1 MGKKEKVSNRVWVK
15 SIKNSLS
22 RLYDDSVFRFLVA
35 LVLGIAVMWVVI
47 RGVIVS
53 INSMVLRDN
62 AYAAVR
68 YCTAVD
74 EYDADEIDTI
84 LECSPYIDKVYESA
98 VNKTIIKPISMFKYC
113 KDMGI
118 YLIMNCVLFVV
129 LYFIRFDKDSVY
141 YKAISYLM
149 LITEVAIGLS
159 WLNGLTRNINIT
171 LIVGATLFLQ
181 WFFKMWIFRIK
192 TNNLKSAETE
202 S

>member
-1 MGKKEKVSNRVWVK
+1 MGKKEKVGNRVWVK
-15 SIKNSLS
+15 SIKSSLS
-22 RLYDDSVFRFLVA
+22 KLYDDSAFKFLVA
-35 LVLGIAVMWVVI
+35 FVIGIAVMWVVI

-68 YCTAVD
+68 YCTAVS
-74 EYDADEIDTI
+74 EYNVDEIDTI

-129 LYFIRFDKDSVY
+129 LYFIRFDGDSIY
-141 YKAISYLM
+141 YKAIAYLM
-149 LITEVAIGLS
+149 LITEVAVWLPWLS
-159 WLNGLTRNINIT
+159 NLTKSLGMT
-171 LIVGATLFLQ
+171 VIVGATLFLQ

-192 TNNLKSAETE
+192 TSNLKSAETE
-202 S
+202 N

>member
-1 MGKKEKVSNRVWVK
+1 MGKKEKVGNRVWVK
-15 SIKNSLS
+15 SIKSSLS

-35 LVLGIAVMWVVI
+35 LVFGIAVMWVVI
-47 RGVIVS
+47 RGAIVS

-68 YCTAVD
+68 YCTAVS

-98 VNKTIIKPISMFKYC
+98 VNKTIIKPISMFNYC

-129 LYFIRFDKDSVY
+129 LYFIRFDGDSIY
-141 YKAISYLM
+141 YKAITYLM
-149 LITEVAIGLS
+149 LITEVIIGLS
-159 WLNGLTRNINIT
+159 WLNGLTRNISII

-192 TNNLKSAETE
+192 TNNLKSTETE

>member
-1 MGKKEKVSNRVWVK
+1 MGKKEKVDNRVWVK

-22 RLYDDSVFRFLVA
+22 RLYDDSAFKFLVA
-35 LVLGIAVMWVVI
+35 FVLGIAIMWVVI
-47 RGVIVS
+47 RGAIVS

-68 YCTAVD
+68 YCTAVS
-74 EYDADEIDTI
+74 EYNADEIDTI

-129 LYFIRFDKDSVY
+129 LYFIRFDGDSIY
-141 YKAISYLM
+141 YKAIAYLM
-149 LITEVAIGLS
+149 LITEVAVWLS
-159 WLNGLTRNINIT
+159 WLTGLTKSLGMT
-171 LIVGATLFLQ
+171 VIVGATLFLQ
-181 WFFKMWIFRIK
+181 WFFKMWIFHIK
-192 TNNLKSAETE
+192 TSNLKSAKTE
-202 S
+202 N

>member
-1 MGKKEKVSNRVWVK
+1 MGKKEKVSDRVWVK

-22 RLYDDSVFRFLVA
+22 RLYDDSVFRFLIA

-47 RGVIVS
+47 RGAIVS

-84 LECSPYIDKVYESA
+84 LECSPYIDKVYESV

-129 LYFIRFDKDSVY
+129 LYFIRFDKDSIY
-141 YKAISYLM
+141 YKTIAYLM
-149 LITEVAIGLS
+149 LITEIAVWLPWLS
-159 WLNGLTRNINIT
+159 NLTKSLGMT
-171 LIVGATLFLQ
+171 VIVGATLFLQ